1 MFFGAVFMLFQETTN
16 VYQQPSYFLPIFLVL
31 WLVGIVLTLGMTV
44 MGFRKMKMAG
54 KAACWF
60 GLAGVFL
67 MLNFLQWLLFSFAIA
82 RQNMSLTWGMAS
94 FMHLP
99 VVLAAVCGLIGLTK
113 LKAESE

>member
-1 MFFGAVFMLFQETTN
+1 MFFSIVFMLLQETTN
-16 VYQQPSYFLPIFLVL
+16 VYQQPSYFLPIFLAL
-31 WLVGIVLTLGMTV
+31 WLAGIVLALGMTV

-67 MLNFLQWLLFSFAIA
+67 ILNFLQWLMFSLAIA
-82 RQNMSLTWGMAS
+82 KQNMTLTWGMAS

-99 VVLAAVCGLIGLTK
+99 VVLAAVCGLFGLTK
-113 LKAESE
+113 LKAVNE